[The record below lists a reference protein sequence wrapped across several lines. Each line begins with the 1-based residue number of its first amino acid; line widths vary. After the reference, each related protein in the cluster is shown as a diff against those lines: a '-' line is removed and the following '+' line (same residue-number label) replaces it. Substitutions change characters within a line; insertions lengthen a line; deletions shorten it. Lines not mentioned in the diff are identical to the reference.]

1 MTQPGME
8 AKELLHSLAM
18 RASAS
23 RGVFA
28 AAAAA
33 AAGGKVTDE
42 ELQPLAGLKLGART
56 LALARRSSIVRPH
69 TGASFNAYM
78 LEALHGLTQLPVHL
92 LIRPLSPPSLFSLH
106 SFFKKDV
113 YLEIWC
119 RTN

>member
-1 MTQPGME
+1 MTQPRME

-23 RGVFA
+23 RGVF

-113 YLEIWC
+113 YLEIGC